1 MSVVLVLLS
10 VPVLVLGQCV
20 LQEDPLNIVS
30 LRLEGGWQLDTQQT
44 LALNPEAGDMDAVEF
59 R

>member
-20 LQEDPLNIVS
+20 LQEDPLNIAS

>member
-10 VPVLVLGQCV
+10 VPVLVVAQCQ
-20 LQEDPLNIVS
+20 LEEDPLNIAS

>member
-1 MSVVLVLLS
+1 MSVLLVLVS
-10 VPVLVLGQCV
+10 VPVLVVGQCV
-20 LQEDPLNIVS
+20 LQEDPLNIAS

>member
-10 VPVLVLGQCV
+10 VPVLVLGQCE
-20 LQEDPLNIVS
+20 LEEDPLNIAS

>member
-10 VPVLVLGQCV
+10 VPVLVLGQCE
-20 LQEDPLNIVS
+20 LEEDPLNIAS

-44 LALNPEAGDMDAVEF
+44 LALNPEAGDMDAGEF

>member
-20 LQEDPLNIVS
+20 LQEDPLNIAS

-44 LALNPEAGDMDAVEF
+44 LALNPEAGDIDAGEF